1 MTSPLHTLE
10 NQSIYTIRE
19 AYARYSQMALLWSI
33 GKDST
38 VLLWLCLKAFLGKLP
53 FPVLHI
59 DTSYKFKEMYE
70 QRDRLAKKFG
80 FKLIVTKNEKALSE
94 GMNPETFG
102 RLQCCT
108 ALKTN
113 ALQSA
118 IKENHLQAVLLG
130 IRRDEHGIRAK
141 ERVFSPRNFNFQWNY
156 MNQPMEIWEQYK
168 PQGNEDQHFRI
179 HPILSWTEL
188 DIWEYTRQE
197 KLPLVDLYLSNQEGK
212 RFRSIGCERCC
223 APVES
228 KAKSVDEIIDELK
241 TTKTSERSG
250 RAQDKESAYMMQK
263 LRSLG
268 YM

>member
-1 MTSPLHTLE
+1 MDHLSELE
-10 NQSIYTIRE
+10 NKSIYTIRE
-19 AYARYSQMALLWSI
+19 AYAHYPSMGLLWSI

-38 VLLWLCLKAFLGKLP
+38 VLLWLCLKAFMGKLP

-70 QRDRLAKKFG
+70 QRDRLAKKWG
-80 FKLIVTKNEKALSE
+80 LNLIVAKNARALAE
-94 GMNPETFG
+94 GMNPEKAG
-102 RLQCCT
+102 RLNCCT

-113 ALQSA
+113 ALQAA
-118 IKENHLQAVLLG
+118 IQKNNFQAILLG

-141 ERVFSPRNFNFQWNY
+141 ERVFSPRNFNFKWDY
-156 MNQPMEIWEQYK
+156 KNQPMEIWEQYK
-168 PQGNEDQHFRI
+168 HMGQADHHYRI
-179 HPILSWTEL
+179 HPILSWTEM
-188 DIWEYTRQE
+188 DIWEYTRRE
-197 KLPLVDLYLSNQEGK
+197 KLPVVDLYFSKEGK

-223 APVES
+223 APMDS
-228 KAKSVDEIIDELK
+228 KSQNIDEIIEELK
-241 TTKTSERSG
+241 TTKLSERAG